1 MITYRRD
8 EIENKH
14 GQYIAYWAK
23 QPGNT
28 ELEKY
33 RNFKSAFERLSNIS
47 SNTTE
52 YIIQDNNGDD
62 ITCIV
67 DNEEGPNG
75 HILVCFNNLGETI
88 LNTDD
93 CYTND
98 EYNVIESLSDY
109 GKL

>member
-1 MITYRRD
+1 MVTFRRD

-14 GQYIAYWAK
+14 GQYIAYWSK

-33 RNFKSAFERLSNIS
+33 KSFKKKWEIG
-47 SNTTE
+47 SNTTSSSTE
-52 YIIQDNNGDD
+52 YHTPDNNGND
-62 ITCIV
+62 ITCFV
-67 DNEEGPNG
+67 DKEEGPDG

-88 LNTDD
+88 LNTND
-93 CYTND
+93 CYAD
-98 EYNVIESLSDY
+98 DQYAIEESLSDY